1 MQEKREIVRTSDSLS
16 LGHFLGEPSLVSP
29 ATRGGGLIFTT
40 GYVAMNPD
48 TGKPETGSIEVE
60 TRRTLD
66 NLKMVLETAGSSFDK
81 VLKINIFM
89 EDLDEW
95 PAMNEVYV
103 TYFPKN
109 KPARSAFAGSGLA
122 LNARCEIEVIATV
135 D

>member
-1 MQEKREIVRTSDSLS
+1 M
-16 LGHFLGEPSLVSP
+16 SP

-48 TGKPETGSIEVE
+48 TGEPETGSIEVE

-89 EDLDEW
+89 DSIL
-95 PAMNEVYV
+95 
-103 TYFPKN
+103 
-109 KPARSAFAGSGLA
+109 R
-122 LNARCEIEVIATV
+122 IHH
-135 D
+135 

>member
-89 EDLDEW
+89 EDLNEW
-95 PAMNEVYV
+95 PAMNEVMRNTFDHFLNVPIPV
-103 TYFPKN
+103 TKSESHRFPI
-109 KPARSAFAGSGLA
+109 SAGNQKSA
-122 LNARCEIEVIATV
+122 
-135 D
+135 